1 MGIQVLTEAL
11 RIPSTKNMA
20 QVGERVVDA
29 QSDCAGEEAGALFG
43 QWLRNRTRGSLL
55 TAL

>member
-1 MGIQVLTEAL
+1 MGFQVFTEAL

-20 QVGERVVDA
+20 QVGERVVGA
-29 QSDCAGEEAGALFG
+29 QSDCAGEAGALFG
-43 QWLRNRTRGSLL
+43 QWLRNRTICSLL